1 MSNIILLINIF
12 TQKLWTFISSHSYMS
27 FSFVFDN
34 KYVYKK
40 RRKECY
46 FHTCVQQ
53 PVTLEKQIGLIFFA
67 KCLLTFSFTSN
78 TLTTFYIK
86 QILENVWKTYF
97 DLDDTKITKYCWYFK
112 TSWSDFTYSHWF
124 HFLFQSMDSS
134 RKSRPWNAKANVY
147 SPWQPSYRRAVDA
160 KGKALKLFSKYR
172 KIMFLKEA
180 CKALL

>member
-1 MSNIILLINIF
+1 MLF
-12 TQKLWTFISSHSYMS
+12 SYMRS
-27 FSFVFDN
+27 TARN
-34 KYVYKK
+34 TW
-40 RRKECY
+40 E
-46 FHTCVQQ
+46 TNW
-53 PVTLEKQIGLIFFA
+53 INFFA

-147 SPWQPSYRRAVDA
+147 SPWQPSHRRAVDA
-160 KGKALKLFSKYR
+160 KGKALKLFSKYISH
-172 KIMFLKEA
+172 KNYS
-180 CKALL
+180 